1 MIIYLAITI
10 QVVLN
15 VIIEEMVTIN
25 MTGEFD
31 IIIIIIKKSQQ

>member
-31 IIIIIIKKSQQ
+31 IIIIIIKKS